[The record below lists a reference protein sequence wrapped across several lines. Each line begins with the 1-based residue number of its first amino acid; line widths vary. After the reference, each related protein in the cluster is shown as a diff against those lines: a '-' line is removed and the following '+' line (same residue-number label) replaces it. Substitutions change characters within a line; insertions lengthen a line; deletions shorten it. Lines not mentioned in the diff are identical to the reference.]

1 MSARSV
7 TPSRIFA
14 ATLRSTVTSWFSA
27 AASPGGTETAV
38 PSAARTK
45 ATHTRTERSPTL
57 LPPCLFF
64 SMDLLFLCWRLFV
77 AALIFSCFF
86 ASRASVGPVSVV
98 VKNGKHHCWP
108 QGGSAE
114 NLLQWPPCGP
124 GEHQQNASSPEIVP
138 PLAVA
143 KIHCPEIRTSRDR
156 NLASHILLAL
166 PCRF

>member
-14 ATLRSTVTSWFSA
+14 ATLRSTVISWFSA
-27 AASPGGTETAV
+27 AAARAGKTIAAHNAV
-38 PSAARTK
+38 HAIAAR
-45 ATHTRTERSPTL
+45 ARANRTDSSRPSL
-57 LPPCLFF
+57 LFF
-64 SMDLLFLCWRLFV
+64 SMDLLFLSSRLFV
-77 AALIFSCFF
+77 AVLILSCFF
-86 ASRASVGPVSVV
+86 ASRASVGPLPAV
-98 VKNGKHHCWP
+98 VKNGKHHRWP

-114 NLLQWPPCGP
+114 NLLQWPPCRP

-138 PLAVA
+138 PAAVA

-166 PCRF
+166 PGWF